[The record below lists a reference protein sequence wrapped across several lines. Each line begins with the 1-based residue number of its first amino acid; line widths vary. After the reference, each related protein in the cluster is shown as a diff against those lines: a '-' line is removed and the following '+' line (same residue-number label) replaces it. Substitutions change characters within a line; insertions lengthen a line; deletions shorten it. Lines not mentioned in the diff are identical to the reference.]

1 MYIPQSKVI
10 IHISVLFL
18 QVFHNCTC
26 VGEMKSPAMN
36 MSAVLGQCPRKTDC
50 DRIFKIYMALSVTG
64 SFISACGGT
73 PGYIVMLRSET
84 LKLFVTALKC
94 KHQHYVWTASV
105 TLLKAILD
113 CCLFILEA
121 KMLISM
127 SYVIIFG

>member
-1 MYIPQSKVI
+1 MKTKLSSKQHVETTPPVSI
-10 IHISVLFL
+10 FHVYVLFL

-26 VGEMKSPAMN
+26 VSEMKSPAMN

-84 LKLFVTALKC
+84 LKLFVVASNANISIMCGPPLS
-94 KHQHYVWTASV
+94 HY
-105 TLLKAILD
+105 
-113 CCLFILEA
+113 
-121 KMLISM
+121 
-127 SYVIIFG
+127 